1 MNKNDISI
9 DLIEKLIKSVSD
21 DDINII
27 SIVFKENNELILTMQ
42 KTLTAAKKK
51 SKKVSMNE
59 LMALISKIENY
70 SEIDEWIN

>member
-42 KTLTAAKKK
+42 KTLSTVKKE
-51 SKKVSMNE
+51 SKKVSMDE
-59 LMALISKIENY
+59 LMSLISQLDNY
-70 SEIDEWIN
+70 YEID

>member
-42 KTLTAAKKK
+42 KTLTASKKK
-51 SKKVSMNE
+51 SKKVSMDE

-70 SEIDEWIN
+70 SEIDE

>member
-9 DLIEKLIKSVSD
+9 DLIEQLIKSVSD

-27 SIVFKENNELILTMQ
+27 SIGFKENNELILTMQ
-42 KTLTAAKKK
+42 KTLTSAKKK
-51 SKKVSMNE
+51 SKKVSMDE

-70 SEIDEWIN
+70 SEIDE

>member
-42 KTLTAAKKK
+42 KTLTASKKK
-51 SKKVSMNE
+51 SKKVSMDE
-59 LMALISKIENY
+59 LMALISKIDNY
-70 SEIDEWIN
+70 SEIDE

>member
-9 DLIEKLIKSVSD
+9 DLIEKLLKSVSD
-21 DDINII
+21 DDVKII
-27 SIVFKENNELILTMQ
+27 SIAFEENNELILTMQ

-51 SKKVSMNE
+51 SKKVSMDE

-70 SEIDEWIN
+70 SAIDE

>member
-27 SIVFKENNELILTMQ
+27 SIVFKESNELILTMQ
-42 KTLTAAKKK
+42 KTLTTVKKE
-51 SKKVSMNE
+51 SKKVSMDE
-59 LMALISKIENY
+59 LMSLISQLDNY
-70 SEIDEWIN
+70 YEID

>member
-42 KTLTAAKKK
+42 KTLTSAKKK
-51 SKKVSMNE
+51 SKKVSMDE

-70 SEIDEWIN
+70 SEIDE

>member
-42 KTLTAAKKK
+42 KTLTTVKKE
-51 SKKVSMNE
+51 SKKVSMDE

-70 SEIDEWIN
+70 SEIDE

>member
-42 KTLTAAKKK
+42 KTLTAAKNK
-51 SKKVSMNE
+51 SKKVSMDE

-70 SEIDEWIN
+70 SEID

>member
-27 SIVFKENNELILTMQ
+27 SIVFKESNELILTMQ
-42 KTLTAAKKK
+42 KTLTTVKKE
-51 SKKVSMNE
+51 SKKVSMDE

-70 SEIDEWIN
+70 SEIDE

>member
-9 DLIEKLIKSVSD
+9 DLIEKLLKSVSD
-21 DDINII
+21 DVKII
-27 SIVFKENNELILTMQ
+27 SIAFEENNELILTMQ

-51 SKKVSMNE
+51 SKKVSMDE

-70 SEIDEWIN
+70 SEIDE

>member
-42 KTLTAAKKK
+42 KTLTTVKKE
-51 SKKVSMNE
+51 SKKVSMDE

-70 SEIDEWIN
+70 SEID